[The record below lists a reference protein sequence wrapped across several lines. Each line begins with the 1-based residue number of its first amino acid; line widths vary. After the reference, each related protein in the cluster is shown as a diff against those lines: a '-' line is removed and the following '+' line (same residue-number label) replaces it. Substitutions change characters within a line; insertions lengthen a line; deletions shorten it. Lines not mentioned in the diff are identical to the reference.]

1 MQHKSPASFE
11 AGLFSQDVIATAV
24 MTQTGRGLT
33 PLGGINY
40 DIQCE
45 GSPFRLCFSLCEGL
59 LTLHD

>member
-11 AGLFSQDVIATAV
+11 AGLFSQVDIAMTVIV
-24 MTQTGRGLT
+24 QTGWGLT
-33 PLGGINY
+33 PLCGINY

-45 GSPFRLCFSLCEGL
+45 GSPFSLCEGL